1 MTFKVVSAALI
12 AALCATQIQAAPA
25 VLAPPKPP
33 PQQTVPQSMW
43 QVQQS
48 FAPVVKKIAP
58 AVVNVYARSV
68 IQAPMNPL
76 FSDPLFQRFFGVS
89 PEFRQRVQQSLGSGV
104 IVRGDGV
111 ILTNN
116 HVVEGGQNIVV
127 ALSDKRE
134 FTAKV
139 LLADSRT
146 DLAVLKIDTKG
157 EQLPT
162 IPFGDSDKLNV
173 GDLVLAIGDPFGVG
187 QTVTMGIISALA
199 RTQVS
204 ASDYQFFIQTDAAIN
219 PGNSG
224 GALVT
229 TDGRLAGINTSI
241 VSNSGG
247 SIGIG
252 FAIPANL
259 ARRVV
264 EGALGGGVK
273 LTWIGA
279 EGQPVTGEIAGSLGL
294 LRPGGVVLKSVFPGG
309 PAANAGLRTGDV
321 ILSVDGTE
329 VDDMQGLNYRVA
341 THKAGEVVKLH
352 VSSGGKQRDVEA
364 TLAVPSENPPRQVTS
379 VGGRNPLTGAKI
391 ENLSPAAAMD
401 LQVSFAAKGVAVV
414 AAPPGSIAGNYGFQP
429 GDIIREVNGT
439 AINNVGELTHALAA
453 ARSWQM
459 VIERGGRRLNLNVG
473 G

>member
-1 MTFKVVSAALI
+1 MKRQMICAVMIAFATAAD
-12 AALCATQIQAAPA
+12 AAP
-25 VLAPPKPP
+25 VQKLPPKAIPH
-33 PQQTVPQSMW
+33 QIVPQSMM

-48 FAPVVKKIAP
+48 FAPVVRKVAP

-68 IQAPMNPL
+68 VQAQVNPL
-76 FSDPLFQRFFGVS
+76 FNDPVFQRFFGVS
-89 PEFRQRVQQSLGSGV
+89 PEFQKRVQQSLGSGV
-104 IVRGDGV
+104 IVRGDGI

-116 HVVEGGQNIVV
+116 HVIEGGQNIVV
-127 ALSDKRE
+127 ALADKRE
-134 FTAKV
+134 YTAKV
-139 LLADSRT
+139 LLADSHT

-162 IPFGDSDKLNV
+162 IPFGDSDRLNV

-187 QTVTMGIISALA
+187 QTVTMGIVSALA

-229 TDGRLAGINTSI
+229 TDGRLAGINTAIFSR
-241 VSNSGG
+241 SGE

-264 EGALGGGVK
+264 EGALGGGIK
-273 LTWIGA
+273 LTWVGA
-279 EGQPVTGEIAGSLGL
+279 DGQPVTAEMAPTLGL
-294 LRPGGVVLKSVFPGG
+294 PRPGGVVLKSVYPNG
-309 PAANAGLRTGDV
+309 PVANAGLHAGDV

-341 THKAGEVVKLH
+341 THKAGDVVKLH

-364 TLAVPSENPPRQVTS
+364 TLAVPSENPPRQLTTVS
-379 VGGRNPLTGAKI
+379 GRNPMTGAKV

-401 LQVSFAAKGVAVV
+401 LQVSFTAKGAAVV
-414 AAPPGSIAGNYGFQP
+414 EVAAGSIAANYGFQP
-429 GDIIREVNGT
+429 GDILREINGKAVGSVN
-439 AINNVGELTHALAA
+439 ELIHALGSAQQW
-453 ARSWQM
+453 SM
-459 VIERGGRRLNLNVG
+459 VVERGGRRLNLNVG